1 MDEKQ
6 ELKLFYVFFILFEL
20 YMLALLVLYLM
31 PEKYLYY
38 FPVPLLLLFLF
49 QFMPIQVIIHG
60 VLLFQ
65 VLFRPDRFCGRI
77 GFLLRLLCCAGTF
90 AFFVI
95 DIRSIYF

>member
-65 VLFRPDRFCGRI
+65 VLFCGRT